1 MIVKGQ
7 RVNWV
12 SQSGGS
18 EKEKRGIVL
27 EIIRSGESAME
38 YVPSEAKK
46 SHIKFNNKS
55 GICRALVAVPAGKDG
70 MIVHYYCPAI
80 SVLEWQ
86 SKKQH

>member
-7 RVNWV
+7 RVNWI

-27 EIIRSGESAME
+27 EIIRAGESAME
-38 YVPSEAKK
+38 HVPSEAKK
-46 SHIKFNNKS
+46 SHIKFQDKS
-55 GICRALVAVPAGKDG
+55 GMWRALVAVPTGKDG

-80 SVLEWQ
+80 SVLE
-86 SKKQH
+86 KQDN